1 MQQAEHP
8 PAAVFTRREFEALP
22 RDLLRDGRSANACVW
37 RVRACGRSWTVKDF
51 SRRSWYVRTFVAPL
65 LIRRELATLVRL
77 RGVDGVAQAVFRLD
91 RSAIAM
97 EYAEGTAICDVD
109 PKRITPDYLR
119 RLEALIAA
127 IHRRGVVHLDL
138 RGGGNVI
145 VRPDGTPALIDFQT
159 ALFTE
164 GLPARLVRMLEA
176 LDFSGAYK
184 KWLRYQPAAM
194 GPARRTALKRVNR
207 LRRLWFLRGYPGTDR
222 RG

>member
-1 MQQAEHP
+1 MQAAEHP
-8 PAAVFTRREFEALP
+8 PAAPFTRREFEALP
-22 RDLLRDGRSANACVW
+22 RELLRDGRSANACVW
-37 RVRACGRSWTVKDF
+37 RVRVGGSSWTVKDF
-51 SRRSWYVRTFVAPL
+51 SRRSWCVRTLIAPA
-65 LIRRELATLVRL
+65 LIGRELATLSRL
-77 RGVDGVAQAVFRLD
+77 RGVDGVAQSAFRLD
-91 RSAIAM
+91 HSAVAM
-97 EYAEGTAICDVD
+97 EYIAGTAICDVD

-159 ALFTE
+159 ALFIE
-164 GLPARLVRMLEA
+164 GLPARLARMLEA

-194 GPARRTALKRVNR
+194 GLARRAALNRINR
-207 LRRLWFLRGYPGTDR
+207 LRRLWFLYGYPGADR